1 MAKQKLFIKVSDE
14 GVPET
19 HPIIEGNMAD
29 VFPNFDPNEPPKGF
43 YRFIKEPVPTLAPD
57 EKYDYLEYVFSPE
70 WTKELNTP
78 TWTEVHHV
86 IKIEPEEKEKVIN
99 EFKSMNPDLQDWVFD
114 EELQVLVPPVPK
126 PQDGKNYYWN
136 TDLKI
141 WLPTMTEDYFDNM
154 MEVAKELGYDLV
166 NGRFGK
172 ANVSYDMV
180 DNIINHM
187 KSQGLDV
194 SYELDPKKFA
204 DDDSELMKNTVIRR
218 VEKQKDNF

>member
-1 MAKQKLFIKVSDE
+1 
-14 GVPET
+14 
-19 HPIIEGNMAD
+19 
-29 VFPNFDPNEPPKGF
+29 
-43 YRFIKEPVPTLAPD
+43 
-57 EKYDYLEYVFSPE
+57 
-70 WTKELNTP
+70 
-78 TWTEVHHV
+78 
-86 IKIEPEEKEKVIN
+86 
-99 EFKSMNPDLQDWVFD
+99 
-114 EELQVLVPPVPK
+114 
-126 PQDGKNYYWN
+126 
-136 TDLKI
+136 
-141 WLPTMTEDYFDNM
+141 